1 MKNSIIKTYNVPDTV
16 KRFVMP
22 DRPYNIEINGSKISI
37 SPAAL
42 SRDDI
47 IRIAHNWMIWN
58 VPASGVRF
66 QWINNVCICIFDN
79 SAHDD
84 VKIGK
89 ARCRK
94 SDVSIGVLGRA
105 LAYSRASGK
114 ELPDEVK
121 EYLGID

>member
-16 KRFVMP
+16 KGFVMP
-22 DRPYNIEINGSKISI
+22 GRLYNVEVNGSKISI
-37 SPAAL
+37 SPVAL
-42 SRDDI
+42 GRDDI
-47 IRIAHNWMIWN
+47 IRIANNWMLCN

-66 QWINNVCICIFDN
+66 QWVNNVCICIFDN

-94 SDVSIGVLGRA
+94 SDISIGVLGRA

-114 ELPDEVK
+114 ELPDDVK

>member
-16 KRFVMP
+16 KGFVMP
-22 DRPYNIEINGSKISI
+22 GRLYNVEVNGSKISI
-37 SPAAL
+37 SPVAL

-47 IRIAHNWMIWN
+47 IRITSNWMLCN

-66 QWINNVCICIFDN
+66 QWVNNVCICIFDN

-94 SDVSIGVLGRA
+94 SDVFIGVLGRA

-114 ELPDEVK
+114 ELPDDVK